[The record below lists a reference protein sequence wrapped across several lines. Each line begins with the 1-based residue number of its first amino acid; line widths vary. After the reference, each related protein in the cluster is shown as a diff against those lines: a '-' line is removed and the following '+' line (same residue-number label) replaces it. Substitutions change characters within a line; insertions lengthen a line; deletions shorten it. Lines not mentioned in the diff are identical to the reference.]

1 MTSSESRRGRWGLEK
16 RQAKKVDK
24 QQNKGRASRSDG
36 EQRSTEGWRA
46 EEHRRPASRGGKQI

>member
-1 MTSSESRRGRWGLEK
+1 MTSPESRRRRWGLEK
-16 RQAKKVDK
+16 RKAKKVDK

-36 EQRSTEGWRA
+36 EQRSTGDRRA